1 MMESSSN
8 PKPAKALSLKQVTGY
23 LHAPNVSIQRLAL
36 TAIQAIE
43 QRDEALKQLRD
54 AQEKLAAVELERQ
67 PILILADHK
76 GCIEV
81 KAKEYQPIRIIPV
94 HESDDRN
101 PDAEDDEARNRTPVT
116 HRDLW
121 DCKSIATGHTGLDRY
136 RRLWG
141 ESLLEAVKQVEP

>member
-1 MMESSSN
+1 M
-8 PKPAKALSLKQVTGY
+8 KPTNLTLKQVEGFF
-23 LHAPNVSIQRLAL
+23 HAPDKRVQKLAH
-36 TAIQAIE
+36 TAAQAIE

-81 KAKEYQPIRIIPV
+81 RAKDYQPVKIVPI

-101 PDAEDDEARNRTPVT
+101 PDAEDDEARRRTPIAFK
-116 HRDLW
+116 DLW